1 MSLPSEFRARARR
14 KPYPERMKAFDAAM
28 ASLMAAYPDD
38 TEAKVLSALI
48 TSANFDP
55 TNKNY
60 TNQLK
65 AAAIL
70 EPLFKAHPNHPA
82 SPTT

>member
-1 MSLPSEFRARARR
+1 MRGHAA
-14 KPYPERMKAFDAAM
+14 KPYPERIKAFDAAM
-28 ASLMAAYPDD
+28 ASVVAAYPDD

-55 TNKNY
+55 ADKNY

-70 EPLFKAHPNHPA
+70 EPLFKAHRTIPA
-82 SPTT
+82 SRTT